1 MVRYNCS
8 GRLNITMR
16 EDMPEE
22 ARIHFIHC
30 GHPPYVNIAMS
41 LQHRK
46 TIKEM
51 KQYSPSKIWDYILK
65 QDPETELTE
74 KQVQT
79 EWTRINEDHWRLD
92 QDQVTS
98 ASKLLENFDQEK
110 VEIIPITQRK
120 GSSSIAF
127 AFTKILDGIGSDIEE
142 VLMDSTWKTNALG
155 YELFAIVGEMNGQAI
170 PLAFLLN
177 VMTEA
182 ANEGTK
188 ELILRDFISW
198 ITQRCPNIK
207 FTLTNKDITEI
218 NAFRTELPHAKHQ
231 LCYWHGLRYIEKRL
245 GENKPPAAYDPRV
258 AHQIFSF
265 IDPTWAPG
273 VTMGAVED
281 GVHPVDAEIP
291 EPAET
296 LKIKINLKTMTADIK
311 RDWHNMSKPDEYRS
325 MAKELACLKDQD
337 LKENAKAELL
347 ADIEADRLRP
357 RGTYH
362 TDVETMTCSCPSYL
376 ISRWLLCKHLV
387 REVNERTSNL
397 PINNLSFFRNLRRN
411 HTTPFYNIP
420 GLHAPLTETT
430 SINEAGTPSS
440 SPTESDLNDG
450 SNKEPPARSS
460 PFCSDDEGEASERVS
475 AIPSFRVIF

>member
-1 MVRYNCS
+1 MWRRHLHQHPAIPLNDSAGTHLTADDIHERATYEIYEYCQKYDLAQVWAYLWNRWYTPKQWILWARAACDSIPRTKTTMMV
-8 GRLNITMR
+8 
-16 EDMPEE
+16 E
-22 ARIHFIHC
+22 
-30 GHPPYVNIAMS
+30 
-41 LQHRK
+41 
-46 TIKEM
+46 
-51 KQYSPSKIWDYILK
+51 
-65 QDPETELTE
+65 
-74 KQVQT
+74 
-79 EWTRINEDHWRLD
+79 
-92 QDQVTS
+92 
-98 ASKLLENFDQEK
+98 
-110 VEIIPITQRK
+110 
-120 GSSSIAF
+120 
-127 AFTKILDGIGSDIEE
+127 
-142 VLMDSTWKTNALG
+142 STWKHIKRRDLHQFNRPRLDLLVHVVLTNLLPRVQQKIQYILG
-155 YELFAIVGEMNGQAI
+155 KQRAGRPH
-170 PLAFLLN
+170 PLAKWQ
-177 VMTEA
+177 E
-182 ANEGTK
+182 
-188 ELILRDFISW
+188 S
-198 ITQRCPNIK
+198 
-207 FTLTNKDITEI
+207 
-218 NAFRTELPHAKHQ
+218 
-231 LCYWHGLRYIEKRL
+231 
-245 GENKPPAAYDPRV
+245 
-258 AHQIFSF
+258 
-265 IDPTWAPG
+265 
-273 VTMGAVED
+273 
-281 GVHPVDAEIP
+281 
-291 EPAET
+291 
-296 LKIKINLKTMTADIK
+296 IK